1 MLVSR
6 IKKSRFFC
14 LSMRELKKNKLL
26 SFCVFQKR
34 RRHLQKEGLFC
45 GDYDDDGRG
54 EEEEKTRRR
63 RRRRKVKRWETYS
76 SVEWTT
82 VEVFDEDYCDD
93 DDDDD
98 DDDEVV
104 GVRED
109 QVTCD
114 VVTSSS
120 SKKKV
125 LEVRLLDGK
134 LGEKGGGGGG
144 GDRAL
149 AVDVGEDVD
158 GEDVRVR
165 CGKKKIEV
173 KLKRLSGKKEKTM
186 KSENHRVEKKRLWWT
201 KSSAQTKTD
210 FEKEKAKDAGFKSDD
225 KWASGWSR
233 WRDGREVET
242 LDGDDGLNKMFR
254 DLYRDADDDQ
264 RRAMMKSFVESNGTV
279 LSTDWADVG
288 EKFVEPQAP

>member
-1 MLVSR
+1 MSKTETTTTTTL
-6 IKKSRFFC
+6 
-14 LSMRELKKNKLL
+14 LTTGREEK
-26 SFCVFQKR
+26 
-34 RRHLQKEGLFC
+34 
-45 GDYDDDGRG
+45 
-54 EEEEKTRRR
+54 EEEEK
-63 RRRRKVKRWETYS
+63 RRRKVKRWETYS

-82 VEVFDEDYCDD
+82 VEMFFDEDL
-93 DDDDD
+93 
-98 DDDEVV
+98 EV
-104 GVRED
+104 VRED

-120 SKKKV
+120 SSSKKV
-125 LEVRLLDGK
+125 LEVRLTTRNGK
-134 LGEKGGGGGG
+134 REEKNGSGEKGGG
-144 GDRAL
+144 DLAL

-173 KLKRLSGKKEKTM
+173 KLKRRLSKKEKTL
-186 KSENHRVEKKRLWWT
+186 KSENHHVEKNASLVDE
-201 KSSAQTKTD
+201 KSSAQKKTD

-225 KWASGWSR
+225 KWAR
-233 WRDGREVET
+233 LEYVAEMEEEVET
-242 LDGDDGLNKMFR
+242 LDGDDGLNKMFQ

>member
-1 MLVSR
+1 M
-6 IKKSRFFC
+6 
-14 LSMRELKKNKLL
+14 
-26 SFCVFQKR
+26 
-34 RRHLQKEGLFC
+34 
-45 GDYDDDGRG
+45 
-54 EEEEKTRRR
+54 
-63 RRRRKVKRWETYS
+63 KRWETYS

-82 VEVFDEDYCDD
+82 VEMFFDEDL
-93 DDDDD
+93 
-98 DDDEVV
+98 EV
-104 GVRED
+104 VRED

-134 LGEKGGGGGG
+134 VGEKGGGGG
-144 GDRAL
+144 DLAL

-186 KSENHRVEKKRLWWT
+186 KSENHRVEKNASLVDE

-225 KWASGWSR
+225 KWTRLEYVAEMEE
-233 WRDGREVET
+233 EVET
-242 LDGDDGLNKMFR
+242 LDGDDGLNKMFQ

>member
-1 MLVSR
+1 M
-6 IKKSRFFC
+6 
-14 LSMRELKKNKLL
+14 
-26 SFCVFQKR
+26 CVCSNEEKT
-34 RRHLQKEGLFC
+34 LAKEGLAETMTT
-45 GDYDDDGRG
+45 GREE
-54 EEEEKTRRR
+54 EEEEKT

-82 VEVFDEDYCDD
+82 VEMFFDEDC
-93 DDDDD
+93 D

-104 GVRED
+104 VVRED

-144 GDRAL
+144 GDLAL

-173 KLKRLSGKKEKTM
+173 KLKRRRLSGKKEKTM
-186 KSENHRVEKKRLWWT
+186 KSENHRVEKNASLVDE

-225 KWASGWSR
+225 KWTRLEYVAEMEE
-233 WRDGREVET
+233 EVET
-242 LDGDDGLNKMFR
+242 LDGDDGLNKMFQ

>member
-1 MLVSR
+1 
-6 IKKSRFFC
+6 
-14 LSMRELKKNKLL
+14 MRELQKK
-26 SFCVFQKR
+26 SFAFVLCVFQKR
-34 RRHLQKEGLFC
+34 REDTCKKEGLVAETMMTT
-45 GDYDDDGRG
+45 GREE

-82 VEVFDEDYCDD
+82 VEVFFDEDYCDD

-144 GDRAL
+144 GDLAL

-186 KSENHRVEKKRLWWT
+186 KSENHRVEKNASLVDE

-225 KWASGWSR
+225 KWTRLEYVAEMEE
-233 WRDGREVET
+233 EVET
-242 LDGDDGLNKMFR
+242 LDGDDGLNKMFQ

>member
-1 MLVSR
+1 MTG
-6 IKKSRFFC
+6 
-14 LSMRELKKNKLL
+14 RE
-26 SFCVFQKR
+26 
-34 RRHLQKEGLFC
+34 
-45 GDYDDDGRG
+45 
-54 EEEEKTRRR
+54 EEEEKT

-82 VEVFDEDYCDD
+82 VEMFFDEDC
-93 DDDDD
+93 D

-104 GVRED
+104 VVRED

-144 GDRAL
+144 GDLAL

-173 KLKRLSGKKEKTM
+173 KLKRRRLSGKKEKTM
-186 KSENHRVEKKRLWWT
+186 KSENHRVEKNASLVDE

-225 KWASGWSR
+225 KWTRLEYVAEMEE
-233 WRDGREVET
+233 EVET
-242 LDGDDGLNKMFR
+242 LDGDDGLNKMFQ

>member
-1 MLVSR
+1 M
-6 IKKSRFFC
+6 
-14 LSMRELKKNKLL
+14 
-26 SFCVFQKR
+26 
-34 RRHLQKEGLFC
+34 
-45 GDYDDDGRG
+45 
-54 EEEEKTRRR
+54 
-63 RRRRKVKRWETYS
+63 KRWETYS

-82 VEVFDEDYCDD
+82 VEMFFDCDEDC
-93 DDDDD
+93 
-98 DDDEVV
+98 DDEVV
-104 GVRED
+104 REE

-144 GDRAL
+144 GDLAL

-173 KLKRLSGKKEKTM
+173 KLKRRRLSGKKEKTM
-186 KSENHRVEKKRLWWT
+186 KSENHRVEKNASLVDE

-225 KWASGWSR
+225 KWTRLEYVAEMEE
-233 WRDGREVET
+233 EVET
-242 LDGDDGLNKMFR
+242 LDGDDGLNKMFQ

>member
-1 MLVSR
+1 MSLNER
-6 IKKSRFFC
+6 RAPKKA
-14 LSMRELKKNKLL
+14 NLL
-26 SFCVFQKR
+26 SFCVCSKNEEKTLAKR
-34 RRHLQKEGLFC
+34 RVSFAETMMTT
-45 GDYDDDGRG
+45 GR
-54 EEEEKTRRR
+54 EEEEEEEETRRR

-82 VEVFDEDYCDD
+82 VEVFFDEDYC

-144 GDRAL
+144 DLAL

-186 KSENHRVEKKRLWWT
+186 KSENHRVEKNASLVDE

-225 KWASGWSR
+225 KWTRLEYVAEMEE
-233 WRDGREVET
+233 EVET
-242 LDGDDGLNKMFR
+242 LDGDDGLNKMFQ

>member
-1 MLVSR
+1 MCSNEEKTLA
-6 IKKSRFFC
+6 
-14 LSMRELKKNKLL
+14 
-26 SFCVFQKR
+26 
-34 RRHLQKEGLFC
+34 KEGLAETMTT
-45 GDYDDDGRG
+45 GREE
-54 EEEEKTRRR
+54 EEEEKT

-82 VEVFDEDYCDD
+82 VEMFFDCDEDC
-93 DDDDD
+93 
-98 DDDEVV
+98 DDEVV
-104 GVRED
+104 REE
-109 QVTCD
+109 QVTFD

-134 LGEKGGGGGG
+134 LGEKGGGGG
-144 GDRAL
+144 DLAL

-173 KLKRLSGKKEKTM
+173 KLKRRRLSGKKEKTM
-186 KSENHRVEKKRLWWT
+186 KSENHRVEKNASLVDE

-225 KWASGWSR
+225 KWTRLEYVAEMEE
-233 WRDGREVET
+233 EVET
-242 LDGDDGLNKMFR
+242 LDGDDGLNKMFQ

>member
-1 MLVSR
+1 M
-6 IKKSRFFC
+6 
-14 LSMRELKKNKLL
+14 
-26 SFCVFQKR
+26 CVPTR
-34 RRHLQKEGLFC
+34 RRHNAKEGLAETMT
-45 GDYDDDGRG
+45 GRE
-54 EEEEKTRRR
+54 EEEEKT

-82 VEVFDEDYCDD
+82 VEMFFDCDEDC
-93 DDDDD
+93 
-98 DDDEVV
+98 DDEVV
-104 GVRED
+104 REE

-114 VVTSSS
+114 VVTSSA

-144 GDRAL
+144 GDLAL

-173 KLKRLSGKKEKTM
+173 KLKRRRLSGKKEKTM
-186 KSENHRVEKKRLWWT
+186 KSENHRVEKNASLVDE

-225 KWASGWSR
+225 KWTRLEYVAEMEE
-233 WRDGREVET
+233 EVET
-242 LDGDDGLNKMFR
+242 LDGDDGLNKMFQ

>member
-1 MLVSR
+1 MTTG
-6 IKKSRFFC
+6 
-14 LSMRELKKNKLL
+14 RE
-26 SFCVFQKR
+26 
-34 RRHLQKEGLFC
+34 
-45 GDYDDDGRG
+45 
-54 EEEEKTRRR
+54 EEEEKKTRRT
-63 RRRRKVKRWETYS
+63 RRKVKRWETYS

-82 VEVFDEDYCDD
+82 VEMFFDDC
-93 DDDDD
+93 

-120 SKKKV
+120 SSSKKKV

-134 LGEKGGGGGG
+134 VGEKGGGGG
-144 GDRAL
+144 DLAL

-173 KLKRLSGKKEKTM
+173 KLKRRRLSGKKEKTM
-186 KSENHRVEKKRLWWT
+186 KSENHRVEKNASLVDE

-210 FEKEKAKDAGFKSDD
+210 FEKEKATDAGFKSDD
-225 KWASGWSR
+225 KWTRLEYVAEMEE
-233 WRDGREVET
+233 EVET
-242 LDGDDGLNKMFR
+242 LDGDDGLNKMFQ